1 MSQLAATHIADA
13 RDAITAETP
22 FLIPVGSTEPHGR
35 FTPMGDYRLV
45 DELAKRLAA
54 ATNSI
59 AVPTLPFGHATYFQ
73 NAPGGIALSAETFG
87 AVFSEIVGGLVRDGV
102 KNILVLNGHG
112 GNSAIIAN
120 QLRLMR
126 AQHGIIIPSV
136 NVWGKF
142 DDAVWERAQPKFGIR
157 AKGHGTE
164 PMGSLNRYLF
174 PDDCPPQKD
183 VFRAGKGRMKGL
195 PLISMH
201 QGKFE
206 DLEVNLPIFSEDI
219 SEDAKING
227 EDVPFSAEAGKIF
240 FDDILHKLTRFVDAQ
255 FNRKSAHL
263 NQGRNTCS
271 EHSKA

>member
-1 MSQLAATHIADA
+1 MTELAGTTIQNARAAVDA
-13 RDAITAETP
+13 NTP

-45 DELAKRLAA
+45 EALAKQLAQD
-54 ATNSI
+54 TGCV

-73 NAPGGIALSAETFG
+73 NATGGIALSAETFA
-87 AVFSEIVGGLVRDGV
+87 AVFSEIIDSLIRDGV

-120 QLRLMR
+120 QLRLAR
-126 AQHGIIIPSV
+126 TKHGIIIPSV

-142 DDAVWERAQPKFGIR
+142 DEPVWKKAQPAFGIR

-174 PDDCPPQKD
+174 PTNCPEQKD
-183 VFRAGKGRMKGL
+183 VFRDGKGEINGI
-195 PLISMH
+195 PLVSMH
-201 QGKFE
+201 QGQFE
-206 DLEVNLPIFSEDI
+206 DLDVNLPVYAEDI

-227 EDVPFSAEAGKIF
+227 ENVPFNAEAGKIF
-240 FDDILHKLTRFVDAQ
+240 FDDILQKLTRFVDAY
-255 FNRKSAHL
+255 FNLKSAH
-263 NQGRNTCS
+263 NN
-271 EHSKA
+271 